1 MPSSFQDWL
10 EKWQNRSEKI
20 PCYNPRNMQTFAFLC
35 KASSSHLA
43 FQNPQRASHIS
54 YPTQNPKAREWR
66 RKSWRSWP
74 TDTDV
79 KEAIV
84 RMHNT
89 SLVGIT
95 AHFKASLCL
104 LQARVFR
111 TMPRYCDC
119 RNRQNDEV
127 YPEGDATSHFDH
139 GVQKHNT
146 ADLSPAALSIVDALT
161 HADRRLYIEATRRF
175 RYDVS
180 VAEEAFQVKL
190 LC

>member
-104 LQARVFR
+104 LQAGYATPLCTSRISQRIRSMRSSSEALKTEHSVGFFFEVPVSFR
-111 TMPRYCDC
+111 
-119 RNRQNDEV
+119 
-127 YPEGDATSHFDH
+127 G
-139 GVQKHNT
+139 
-146 ADLSPAALSIVDALT
+146 
-161 HADRRLYIEATRRF
+161 
-175 RYDVS
+175 
-180 VAEEAFQVKL
+180 
-190 LC
+190 